1 LRWVPPRGALGA
13 ATGAIAIGTA
23 ATSRSTTIIIT
34 IATTISTAMSA
45 ARGVIGSTTRNTG
58 ETLPMGTGK
67 RRISSAPMRASS
79 LGAELEPDQ
88 AQAELERGLAAEPEL
103 EHVLVAV
110 ELELAQVKAELEHV
124 PVVVELELDPVE
136 AVPVPSHPRA
146 QQAAALRTK
155 SVIAAHRPG
164 HPLLGVEDLAVV
176 AETTREP
183 AAPEEVIVW
192 AVAVTVVAE
201 GGIAVA
207 VG

>member
-1 LRWVPPRGALGA
+1 ML
-13 ATGAIAIGTA
+13 
-23 ATSRSTTIIIT
+23 
-34 IATTISTAMSA
+34 
-45 ARGVIGSTTRNTG
+45 
-58 ETLPMGTGK
+58 
-67 RRISSAPMRASS
+67 ASS
-79 LGAELEPDQ
+79 LGVELEPDQ

-103 EHVLVAV
+103 EHVLVVEPERVPVAAELEHVLVAV
-110 ELELAQVKAELEHV
+110 ELELAQVEAELEHV
-124 PVVVELELDPVE
+124 PVVVVELELVQVE

-146 QQAAALRTK
+146 PQAAALRTK

-164 HPLLGVEDLAVV
+164 RPLLGVEDLAVV

-183 AAPEEVIVW
+183 AAPEEVIAW

>member
-1 LRWVPPRGALGA
+1 
-13 ATGAIAIGTA
+13 
-23 ATSRSTTIIIT
+23 
-34 IATTISTAMSA
+34 
-45 ARGVIGSTTRNTG
+45 
-58 ETLPMGTGK
+58 MGTGK

-79 LGAELEPDQ
+79 LGVELEPDQ
-88 AQAELERGLAAEPEL
+88 AQAELERGLAAEPELEHVLVVAEPERVPVAAEL

-164 HPLLGVEDLAVV
+164 RPLLGVEDLAVV